1 MENMLSRKPDSYK
14 FETFLFDSFSML
26 DDMGIFRIE
35 REEEFAPVKN
45 KTGIDSAETAREM
58 YLAVYGEDS

>member
-1 MENMLSRKPDSYK
+1 
-14 FETFLFDSFSML
+14 ML